1 MTNLKLPRRR
11 FLHLAAGAAALPAVS
26 RVARAQAYPTRPV
39 RIIVGFP
46 PGGVADILARL
57 IGQSLSERLGQPV
70 IIENR
75 PGAGS
80 NVAAEM
86 VVKAA
91 SDGYTLYWSG
101 SQNATSGALNENL
114 SFNFMRDLAPI
125 ASVGS
130 IAMAMEVN
138 PSVPAKTVPEIIAYA
153 KANPGKLNMASN
165 GNATTSHLAGELFKM
180 MTGTTMVHVPY
191 RGAAPALTDLIGGQ
205 VQIMFADLT
214 SAIEHIRAGK
224 VRALAVTTTARLE
237 MLPDIPTLGEFV
249 PGYETT
255 LWTGLCAPKNTP
267 AEIVTRLNREINT
280 ALADPKIK
288 ARFAEFGAAVL
299 PGTP

>member
-1 MTNLKLPRRR
+1 
-11 FLHLAAGAAALPAVS
+11 
-26 RVARAQAYPTRPV
+26 
-39 RIIVGFP
+39 VGFP
-46 PGGVADILARL
+46 PGGVGDILARL
-57 IGQSLSERLGQPV
+57 VGQSLSERLGQPV

-91 SDGYTLYWSG
+91 SDGYTLYWS
-101 SQNATSGALNENL
+101 SSANATSGALNENL

-125 ASVGS
+125 ASIS
-130 IAMAMEVN
+130 SNAMVMEVN
-138 PSVPAKTVPEIIAYA
+138 PSVPAKTVLELVAFA
-153 KANPGKLNMASN
+153 KANPNKLNMASN

-191 RGAAPALTDLIGGQ
+191 RGAAPALTDLIAGQ
-205 VQIMFADLT
+205 VQVMFADVT
-214 SAIEHIRAGK
+214 SSIEHVRTGK
-224 VRALAVTTTARLE
+224 LRALAVTTTARSD
-237 MLPDIPTLGEFV
+237 MLPDVPTIAEFV

-267 AEIVTRLNREINT
+267 AEIITKLNREVSS
-280 ALADPKIK
+280 ALADPKLRT
-288 ARFAEFGAAVL
+288 RFAELGAAMMNASPDDFRKFIAEDTDRWTKVIRTV
-299 PGTP
+299 GVKAE